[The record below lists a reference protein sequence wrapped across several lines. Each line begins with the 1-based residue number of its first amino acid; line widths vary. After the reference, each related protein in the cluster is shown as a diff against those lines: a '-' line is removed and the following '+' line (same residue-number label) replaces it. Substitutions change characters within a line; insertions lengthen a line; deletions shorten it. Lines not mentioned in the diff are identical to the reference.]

1 MGKNIKIELE
11 LPEFDKE
18 LAITVTLKR
27 DGEVIKA
34 SSSPGVNVGINNCP
48 PLPTAQPIPPTQ
60 NIPPRQYDNGAGGG
74 WKQGGNMMDINF

>member
-48 PLPTAQPIPPTQ
+48 PLPTAQPIPTQ